1 MSKTKLGIQVA
12 EEKVDRRRGI
22 DHIGV
27 TVNFL
32 IHDGT
37 GKILLQKRS
46 KNCRDEHHKWDI
58 GGGAVEF
65 GETLEQALERELME
79 EYMITPIE
87 YEMTE
92 IYNALREHEGT
103 PTHWLA
109 INFKVLVNPDDIK
122 IGEPHKVE
130 EIGWF
135 NDADL
140 PDPDEMHSMFHISRA
155 VAMKH
160 KVLR

>member
-1 MSKTKLGIQVA
+1 MPKSKP
-12 EEKVDRRRGI
+12 KVKVTDQKTDLRRGI

-32 IHDGT
+32 IHDGN

-46 KNCRDEHHKWDI
+46 ANCRDEHHKWDI

-65 GETLEQALERELME
+65 GESLEEALERELME
-79 EYMITPIE
+79 EYLVTPIE
-87 YEMTE
+87 YELTE

-109 INFKVLVNPDDIK
+109 INYKVLVNPADIK
-122 IGEPHKVE
+122 VGEPHKVE

-135 NDADL
+135 NDADIPHQDDL
-140 PDPDEMHSMFHISRA
+140 HSMFHISRS
-155 VAMKH
+155 VALKH
-160 KVLR
+160 GILK